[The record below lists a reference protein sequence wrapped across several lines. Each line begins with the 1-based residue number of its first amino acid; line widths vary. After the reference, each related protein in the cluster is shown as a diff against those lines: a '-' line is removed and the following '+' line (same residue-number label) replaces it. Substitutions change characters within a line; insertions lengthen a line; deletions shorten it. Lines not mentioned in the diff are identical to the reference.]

1 MASRVCLSSTSVAA
15 ATVITM
21 APKSVPLTKTSCA
34 KRKSPLASF
43 SGSWA
48 SELDDYAR
56 LSPETPLA
64 RDGCHLTHCA
74 TRAGTTHHL
83 AAVLHTET
91 EYFSWPS
98 PVKGKALQTL
108 DA

>member
-1 MASRVCLSSTSVAA
+1 MLQ
-15 ATVITM
+15 
-21 APKSVPLTKTSCA
+21 KQ
-34 KRKSPLASF
+34 KSPLAIS

-64 RDGCHLTHCA
+64 SDGCHLTHCA

-83 AAVLHTET
+83 AAVLHEEA
-91 EYFSWPS
+91 EYFPGPL
-98 PVKGKALQTL
+98 PVKGKPSQIL
-108 DA
+108 DAWDSKK